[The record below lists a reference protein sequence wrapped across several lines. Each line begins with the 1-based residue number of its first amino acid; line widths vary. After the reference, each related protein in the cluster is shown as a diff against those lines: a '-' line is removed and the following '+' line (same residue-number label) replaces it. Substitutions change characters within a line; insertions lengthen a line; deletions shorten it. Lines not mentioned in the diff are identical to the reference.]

1 VYPNDHPPH
10 HTHVLGP
17 GWEIRIE
24 LSMPPVRMTIVGKP
38 KMAEITAA
46 LRALS
51 ARYDSRKKCIVIGL
65 ENGAFF
71 LFHPTWLRAWPTPGP
86 PSWLTLK
93 FRRKAL
99 GCIGPSST
107 QI

>member
-1 VYPNDHPPH
+1 MTKANLSDWVKAELAQVEAAQARGQVE
-10 HTHVLGP
+10 HT
-17 GWEIRIE
+17 
-24 LSMPPVRMTIVGKP
+24 T
-38 KMAEITAA
+38 A

-65 ENGAFF
+65 ENGSFF
-71 LFHPTWLRAWPTPGP
+71 LFHPTWHRAWPTHGP
-86 PSWLTLK
+86 RSWLTLK

-99 GCIGPSST
+99 GCIGQSST